1 MNLVYLQTK
10 EIMDTN
16 HVCQLYKYDPEF
28 FLITKESP
36 TYFAEEFV
44 ESSLDSDF
52 VSWLNFHSLEDKKSI
67 QRLCE
72 HLQVDLL
79 SMEDIYEEK
88 RRPKLEEYPG
98 YLFFSVR
105 SALPPQQKTN
115 ELVLDQISFVLG
127 KHFLVSFQ
135 NRSSDHFTDVRDRIE
150 KKRGKI
156 RFKGPDFLLFRML
169 EAIIDN
175 YFEVLETIGE
185 SIQHLENKLIR
196 MNDSGIVRAI
206 EEEKRKLVELRKTVL
221 PLKDVT
227 SHLEKLNSVYL
238 SADNRHYF
246 ADLKENCL
254 AVLEEMD
261 AHKQILEGMS
271 NLYYAVQGQRMNEI
285 MKVLTVV
292 SSVFIPLTFIVGIYG
307 MNFEHMPELKWK
319 YGYGI
324 ILIVMILVA
333 AGMVTYFFRKGW
345 WGRKRR
351 SQKDM

>member
-1 MNLVYLQTK
+1 
-10 EIMDTN
+10 MDTQ

-36 TYFAEEFV
+36 AYFAEEFV

-52 VSWLNFHSLEDKKSI
+52 VSWLNFHSLEDKPSI

-79 SMEDIYEEK
+79 TMEDIYEEK
-88 RRPKLEEYPG
+88 RRPKLEEYPN

-105 SALPPQQKTN
+105 SALPPQGNAN
-115 ELVLDQISFVLG
+115 ELILDQISFVLG
-127 KHFLVSFQ
+127 KHFLISFQ
-135 NRSSDHFTDVRDRIE
+135 NRSSDHFPDVRDRIE

-185 SIQHLENKLIR
+185 SIQHLENKLMR
-196 MNDSGIVRAI
+196 MNDSGILRAI

-227 SHLEKLNSVYL
+227 SHLEKLESVYL
-238 SADNRHYF
+238 NADNRHYF
-246 ADLKENCL
+246 ADLKENCM
-254 AVLEEMD
+254 AVLEDVD

-285 MKVLTVV
+285 MKMLTVV
-292 SSVFIPLTFIVGIYG
+292 SSIFIPLTFIAGIYG
-307 MNFEHMPELKWK
+307 MNFENMPEIKMT
-319 YGYGI
+319 YGYGM
-324 ILIVMILVA
+324 ILLVMVLVA
-333 AGMVTYFFRKGW
+333 AAMIFYFIRKGW
-345 WGRKRR
+345 WVNKRKNR
-351 SQKDM
+351 DLM

>member
-1 MNLVYLQTK
+1 
-10 EIMDTN
+10 MDTQ

-36 TYFAEEFV
+36 AYFAEEFV

-52 VSWLNFHSLEDKKSI
+52 VSWLNFHSLEDKPSI

-79 SMEDIYEEK
+79 TMEDIYEEK
-88 RRPKLEEYPG
+88 RRPKLEEYPN

-105 SALPPQQKTN
+105 SALPPQGNAN
-115 ELVLDQISFVLG
+115 ELILDQISFVLG
-127 KHFLVSFQ
+127 KHFLISFQ
-135 NRSSDHFTDVRDRIE
+135 NRSSDHFPDVRDRIE

-185 SIQHLENKLIR
+185 SIQHLENKLMR
-196 MNDSGIVRAI
+196 MNDSGILRAI

-227 SHLEKLNSVYL
+227 SHLEKLESVYL
-238 SADNRHYF
+238 NADNRHYF

-254 AVLEEMD
+254 AVLEDVD

-285 MKVLTVV
+285 MKMLTVV
-292 SSVFIPLTFIVGIYG
+292 SSIFIPLTFIAGIYG
-307 MNFEHMPELKWK
+307 MNFENMPEIKMT
-319 YGYGI
+319 YGYGM
-324 ILIVMILVA
+324 ILLVMVLVA
-333 AGMVTYFFRKGW
+333 AAMIFYFIRKGW
-345 WGRKRR
+345 WVNKRKNR
-351 SQKDM
+351 DLM

>member
-1 MNLVYLQTK
+1 
-10 EIMDTN
+10 
-16 HVCQLYKYDPEF
+16 
-28 FLITKESP
+28 
-36 TYFAEEFV
+36 
-44 ESSLDSDF
+44 
-52 VSWLNFHSLEDKKSI
+52 
-67 QRLCE
+67 
-72 HLQVDLL
+72 
-79 SMEDIYEEK
+79 
-88 RRPKLEEYPG
+88 
-98 YLFFSVR
+98 
-105 SALPPQQKTN
+105 
-115 ELVLDQISFVLG
+115 
-127 KHFLVSFQ
+127 
-135 NRSSDHFTDVRDRIE
+135 
-150 KKRGKI
+150 
-156 RFKGPDFLLFRML
+156 ML

-185 SIQHLENKLIR
+185 SIQRLENKLIR
-196 MNDSGIVRAI
+196 MNDSGILRAI

-254 AVLEEMD
+254 AVLEEVD

-319 YGYGI
+319 YGYGM
-324 ILIVMILVA
+324 ILIVMIFVA
-333 AGMVTYFFRKGW
+333 AGMVTYFVRKGW

-351 SQKDM
+351 NQKDM